1 MGGRPHYFAEF
12 IVWLLCLAVLTV
24 MYRWARE
31 EKSRNIRRIGYLALG
46 SILVWLTAGLALSIF
61 RIAIHFPNLFVVW
74 FRGGAIGLAACL
86 LCAFLIMLVSRILME
101 RILPIRKLPPFDP
114 ERRQF
119 LAAATAGAI
128 MAPVAVG
135 GFAFVRRNDLTL
147 KEFNVV
153 IPNLAR
159 DLDGLRLVQISDIH
173 LSPFLPESVLARA
186 IDMANETRAHIGL
199 VTGDLIT
206 RASDPLDVC
215 FRQLKRLRV
224 DSEIL
229 GCLGNHEVY
238 AGSEDDTTEMGARQ
252 GIQFLR
258 HQSRMLQFGSA
269 RLNFAGVDY
278 QSSKEPYLV
287 GAEQLVVPEVTNIL
301 LSHNPDVFPVAARQG
316 YDLTIAGHTHGGQVN
331 MEILHQNMNLVRFI
345 TPYIYGIYKEGKS
358 SIFVTRGIGTVGLPA
373 RLGAP
378 PEVALIRLC
387 AT

>member
-1 MGGRPHYFAEF
+1 
-12 IVWLLCLAVLTV
+12 
-24 MYRWARE
+24 
-31 EKSRNIRRIGYLALG
+31 
-46 SILVWLTAGLALSIF
+46 
-61 RIAIHFPNLFVVW
+61 
-74 FRGGAIGLAACL
+74 
-86 LCAFLIMLVSRILME
+86 
-101 RILPIRKLPPFDP
+101 
-114 ERRQF
+114 
-119 LAAATAGAI
+119 
-128 MAPVAVG
+128 
-135 GFAFVRRNDLTL
+135 
-147 KEFNVV
+147 
-153 IPNLAR
+153 
-159 DLDGLRLVQISDIH
+159 
-173 LSPFLPESVLARA
+173 
-186 IDMANETRAHIGL
+186 MANETRAHIGL
-199 VTGDLIT
+199 VTGDLIS
-206 RASDPLDVC
+206 RSSDPLDAC

-238 AGSEDDTTEMGARQ
+238 AGSEDATTEMGAGQ
-252 GIQFLR
+252 GIEFLR

-373 RLGAP
+373 RIGAP